1 MSYPGRAPILVFTLA
16 ILLVGM
22 ASTIWLA
29 YENQP
34 APILSSTPTPT
45 LTPTETVT
53 ETPSTPPTATATS
66 SAAPK
71 AKASQ
76 ALPDY
81 ALVISKIGITVPIIK
96 DVDSVNEEVY
106 LKALEGGVAQYR
118 GTPLP
123 GGLGNSFIFG
133 HSSYYADKPGR
144 YKQIFRKLNELA
156 VGDEMIVREKSTDL
170 RFRVTRSVIIEPTD
184 FSVLA
189 QPGDKKQ
196 LTLMTC
202 WPPGTTDKR
211 YIIQAELIE

>member
-1 MSYPGRAPILVFTLA
+1 MTYPGRAPILVFTLA
-16 ILLVGM
+16 ILLVGV
-22 ASTIWLA
+22 ASAVWLA
-29 YENQP
+29 YDNQ
-34 APILSSTPTPT
+34 STPVPLPSPTPT
-45 LTPTETVT
+45 ATPTTTVAETT
-53 ETPSTPPTATATS
+53 TATPTTAAPS
-66 SAAPK
+66 SAPR
-71 AKASQ
+71 AKATQST
-76 ALPDY
+76 PDY

-96 DVDSVNEEVY
+96 DVDSVNEEAY

-123 GGLGNSFIFG
+123 GKFGNSFVFG

-156 VGDEMIVREKSTDL
+156 IGDELIVREQSTDL
-170 RFRVTRSVIIEPTD
+170 RFQVTRSVIIEPTD

-189 QPGDKKQ
+189 QPADKKQ